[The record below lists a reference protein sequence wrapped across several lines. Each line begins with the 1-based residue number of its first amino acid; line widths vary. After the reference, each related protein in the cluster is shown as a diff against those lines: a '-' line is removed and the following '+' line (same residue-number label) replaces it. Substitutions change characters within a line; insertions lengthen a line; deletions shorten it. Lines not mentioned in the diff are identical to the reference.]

1 MQELLEIL
9 LATKKVLD
17 DSRPAVS
24 PDALIGV
31 VYFDQFPPDVFRCVL
46 SEPLEQGMTWCVC
59 LTNLYPVFVSCVGLL
74 LTPSSCRQALVPFL
88 LLLMHY
94 SKGTRL
100 LQHMNPAL
108 EPEHLSRDQDI

>member
-31 VYFDQFPPDVFRCVL
+31 VYFDQFPPDVFRCVS
-46 SEPLEQGMTWCVC
+46 SEPLEQGMIVVC
-59 LTNLYPVFVSCVGLL
+59 LPDQCLPGIC
-74 LTPSSCRQALVPFL
+74 FL
-88 LLLMHY
+88 CW
-94 SKGTRL
+94 S
-100 LQHMNPAL
+100 A
-108 EPEHLSRDQDI
+108 SDS